1 MKNWYLIYTKPHK
14 ELLARD
20 NLLQQGYE
28 IYLPMARLRRRRMG
42 KGVTRVEPLFPRYL
56 FIYLDSKTDN
66 WSPIRSTPGV
76 SHLVKFG
83 MYPSMVPDSLVEIL
97 RSRENGEGV
106 QDIRTGEFKQGE
118 SVRVVEGP
126 MMGLEG
132 VYLAKTSSDRVLVLL
147 DIVGKHTR
155 VTMATEKLESAG

>member
-1 MKNWYLIYTKPHK
+1 MKNWYLVYSKPHK

-28 IYLPMARLRRRRMG
+28 VYLPMARIRRRRMG
-42 KGVTRVEPLFPRYL
+42 KGETRIEPLFPRYL
-56 FIYLDSKTDN
+56 FIRLNTHTDN

-76 SHLVKFG
+76 SNLVKFG
-83 MYPSMVPDSLVEIL
+83 MYPSTVPDALIEL
-97 RSRENGEGV
+97 LYDRCDEEGV
-106 QDIRTGEFKQGE
+106 EDISVREFKSGE
-118 SVRVVEGP
+118 SVRVMEGP

-132 VYLAKTSSDRVLVLL
+132 VFMAKTGSDRVMVLL

-155 VTMATEKLESAG
+155 VNMETEKLGPAG